1 MKLTLNGKSQFFD
14 TNPTLQEAIESFGPT
29 EGPFAVALNKEFVP
43 RAHYTTIRLNDGD
56 QLDLVVPMQG
66 G

>member
-14 TNPTLQEAIESFGPT
+14 SSPTIQEALEHFGQN

-43 RAHYTTIRLNDGD
+43 RSQYAMIRLNDGD

>member
-1 MKLTLNGKSQFFD
+1 MKLMLNGKSQFFD
-14 TNPTLQEAIESFGPT
+14 TNPTLQEALESFGQT

-43 RAHYTTIRLNDGD
+43 RSQYATVRLNDGD